1 MSVVEHRTIGKYVS
15 TIASE
20 QPMPGGGSAAGVAGS
35 MAAALAEMV
44 IQMTKDPGSKLLNA
58 REELQELRQRALE
71 LAYDDE
77 QAYNGFLDAMKLPRS
92 TDEEKTARKA
102 AMQTAAEHS
111 ARIPLALAVV
121 CVEVLTAMEAVVAL
135 GNKNLLGDAKAAIV
149 LAQATVE
156 ISAVMVG
163 ENLGMI
169 RDQSLHDDLKTSIEA
184 ATEMTTQL
192 AMELRATIN
201 ERQFG

>member
-1 MSVVEHRTIGKYVS
+1 MSVVEHRTIGEYVS

-44 IQMTKDPGSKLLNA
+44 IHMTKDPGSKLMNA
-58 REELQELRQRALE
+58 RAELQELRQRALE

-92 TDEEKTARKA
+92 TEDEKTARKA

-121 CVEVLTAMEAVVAL
+121 CVEILTAMEAVVAL
-135 GNKNLLGDAKAAIV
+135 GNKNLLGDAKAAII

-156 ISAVMVG
+156 ISSVMVG

-169 RDQSLHDDLKTSIEA
+169 KEQSLHDDLKTSIEA